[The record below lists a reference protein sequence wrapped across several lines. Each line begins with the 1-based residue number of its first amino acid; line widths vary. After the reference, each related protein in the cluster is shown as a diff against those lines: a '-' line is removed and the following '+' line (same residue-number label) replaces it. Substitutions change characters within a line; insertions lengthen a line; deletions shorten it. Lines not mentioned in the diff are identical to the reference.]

1 MGMGMGMRKG
11 ESLSRESSSRHTVHS
26 SNCRCCMQVM
36 QVLQQVRM
44 PGRGVYRGGWTGTQQ
59 GRGSKERKAA
69 TKGGWC
75 VVCGGYQRETRASS
89 NTA

>member
-1 MGMGMGMRKG
+1 MGMGMRKG

-44 PGRGVYRGGWTGTQQ
+44 PGRGVYRGGG
-59 GRGSKERKAA
+59 GPGPS
-69 TKGGWC
+69 KGGG
-75 VVCGGYQRETRASS
+75 VKREKQPPRVGGV
-89 NTA
+89 